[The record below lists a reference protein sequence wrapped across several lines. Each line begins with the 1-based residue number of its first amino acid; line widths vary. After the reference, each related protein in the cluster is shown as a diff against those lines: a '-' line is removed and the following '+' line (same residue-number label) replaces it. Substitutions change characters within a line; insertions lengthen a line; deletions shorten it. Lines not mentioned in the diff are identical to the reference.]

1 MALVMAPIVTS
12 FQSDTYEDYT
22 GSPLTF
28 SPGTNVLKSITPI
41 ITRKR
46 TKEEIFYSTSSG
58 AAPYAHVDAGL
69 APGTTVE
76 VKYIAV
82 DLINST
88 DKNMYYLA
96 KGMFDGGTLPGGFS
110 TWVTT
115 NQLPAGAG
123 TSMIKWKPAFKNAA
137 GTAQTYTYVV
147 SAAAD
152 PVFEQD
158 GEHYVLKVTWLIHA
172 TPAVA

>member
-1 MALVMAPIVTS
+1 MALVMGPIVVN
-12 FQSDTYEDYT
+12 FQTDSYEDYT

-28 SPGTNVLKSITPI
+28 IPGTNVLKSITPI

-46 TKEEIFYSTSSG
+46 VKEEIPYSTTNG
-58 AAPYAHVDAGL
+58 QAPYAHIDAGIDI
-69 APGTTVE
+69 GTTIQ

-96 KGMFDGGTLPGGFS
+96 KGMHEGGTLPGGFS

-115 NQLPAGAG
+115 NQLPAASGNP
-123 TSMIKWKPAFKNAA
+123 MIKWKPVFKNSA
-137 GTAQTYTYVV
+137 GTTQTYTYVV
-147 SAAAD
+147 SSAAE
-152 PVFEQD
+152 PVLEQD
-158 GEHYVLKVTWLIHA
+158 GEHYVLTVTWLINA
-172 TPAVA
+172 TPSVA